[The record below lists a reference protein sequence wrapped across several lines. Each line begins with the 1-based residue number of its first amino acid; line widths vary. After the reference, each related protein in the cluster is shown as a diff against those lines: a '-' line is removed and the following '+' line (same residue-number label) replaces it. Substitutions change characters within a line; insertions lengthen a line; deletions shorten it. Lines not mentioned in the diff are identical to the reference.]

1 MYDIWPD
8 PTLAFSLI
16 DRYFAHPNEVI
27 PLLQRAHFLREYT
40 SGLYYRDEGF
50 ARICL
55 LVFALGSGY
64 TTDPRVLSIDEDGN
78 YEGLASAGWMYVV
91 TGSASLFA
99 EEGAN
104 NPPGPCS
111 YYHAMSRIPN
121 SPLYHTVL
129 SDLQLAVV
137 RPVSFL
143 SRRLCLSSDLED
155 DPILHALQLHAS
167 FLQLQGSKSN
177 RAWPIIGAGLKAA
190 VEVGAHR
197 RGATRSKDPKENE
210 LMRRAFWCLY
220 LLDAE
225 YSCSFGRP
233 LTLKE
238 DE

>member
-1 MYDIWPD
+1 
-8 PTLAFSLI
+8 
-16 DRYFAHPNEVI
+16 
-27 PLLQRAHFLREYT
+27 
-40 SGLYYRDEGF
+40 
-50 ARICL
+50 
-55 LVFALGSGY
+55 
-64 TTDPRVLSIDEDGN
+64 
-78 YEGLASAGWMYVV
+78 
-91 TGSASLFA
+91 
-99 EEGAN
+99 
-104 NPPGPCS
+104 
-111 YYHAMSRIPN
+111 MSRIPN

-137 RPVSFL
+137 RPVSVTSSQSSL
-143 SRRLCLSSDLED
+143 PADLIESSRLC
-155 DPILHALQLHAS
+155 ALQLHAS

-197 RGATRSKDPKENE
+197 RGATRSKDHKENE

-220 LLDAE
+220 LLDVE